1 MKITLSIQLKAL
13 LLLTV
18 FGLNTAVG
26 FACSMGIEIGFK
38 KIHQHD
44 EMSAAP
50 HHDESNDTHK
60 HGCCNDA
67 VTKFL
72 QIDKSVPQLST
83 IAVNPIFLSGFTAL
97 FYMITFAADFKVI
110 PANTYALQRYH
121 PPGAEIR
128 IAIQSFQI

>member
-1 MKITLSIQLKAL
+1 MKSTLSIQLKAL

-18 FGLNTAVG
+18 FGLNSAVG

-38 KIHQHD
+38 KTHQHE
-44 EMSAAP
+44 EMSAA
-50 HHDESNDTHK
+50 HHHEENNDTHK

-72 QIDKSVPQLST
+72 QIDKSVPQLMT
-83 IAVNPIFLSGFTAL
+83 TTVNPIFFTAFTAS
-97 FYMITFAADFKVI
+97 FYKITFAADFKVI